1 MTTNRI
7 FITGKTSKKKPTC
20 ILYLLLSRCDRK
32 EEARLA
38 SEKGR
43 GTCYGGMSSPLY
55 QTGKGSDSLQRWGKG
70 SDGQRLVWV
79 TKMNC
84 KFINLWHNV
93 KWLF

>member
-7 FITGKTSKKKPTC
+7 FITGKTSKKTTTC

-32 EEARLA
+32 EEARSA

-55 QTGKGSDSLQRWGKG
+55 QTGKEAILCKDEAKDQT
-70 SDGQRLVWV
+70 GQDQ
-79 TKMNC
+79 
-84 KFINLWHNV
+84 FE
-93 KWLF
+93 